1 MFGKLNRLRQVKADY
16 KITVKILK
24 IAATVEDDCEV
35 QVVWKRG
42 PEEQKGE
49 WVDLNYIEVDADL
62 NDEFSKVSGFYKAN
76 ASAETYEE
84 KKCQFVLNMR
94 NSYGEQAFGN
104 IEMNMAAYVGKDSEP
119 QTITFPESFF
129 KDTYINVEWTI
140 QIDESARSSTTIEKP
155 VANKT
160 FTQAE
165 VDDMIKSAETL
176 ESQKGE
182 LVAQLDKIN
191 EEKASV

>member
-24 IAATVEDDCEV
+24 VAAQVEDDCEV

-62 NDEFSKVSGFYKAN
+62 NDEFSKVSGFYKAS

-104 IEMNMAAYVGKDSEP
+104 IEMNMATYVGKESEP
-119 QTITFPESFF
+119 QKIEFPESFF
-129 KDTYINVEWTI
+129 KDTYIEVEWTI
-140 QIDESARSSTTIEKP
+140 QPDETGGRASTQVAIAPSAT
-155 VANKT
+155 KT

-176 ESQKGE
+176 ETQKVE
-182 LVAQLDKIN
+182 LTAQLEKI
-191 EEKASV
+191 K